1 MTDAPQ
7 PQARPADLNP
17 TRTRMFYVVLGA
29 AVLLLTGLVVAERLL
44 GGIPDM
50 VLGLAVGAIGGL
62 FTTLNSMVG
71 FFFGTSSG
79 SAAKEQS
86 AAAERMVAVR
96 ADAEAKIAAAA
107 DMTIPV
113 FRPARRPRADQ

>member
-1 MTDAPQ
+1 MTDATS

-17 TRTRMFYVVLGA
+17 TRTRMFYVTLFAALAALASLVLA
-29 AVLLLTGLVVAERLL
+29 EVLWD
-44 GGIPDM
+44 IPDM

-62 FTTLNSMVG
+62 FTTVNGMVG

-79 SAAKEQS
+79 SAAKEQT

-107 DMTIPV
+107 DTSIPV
-113 FRPARRPRADQ
+113 FRPKRGGGQ